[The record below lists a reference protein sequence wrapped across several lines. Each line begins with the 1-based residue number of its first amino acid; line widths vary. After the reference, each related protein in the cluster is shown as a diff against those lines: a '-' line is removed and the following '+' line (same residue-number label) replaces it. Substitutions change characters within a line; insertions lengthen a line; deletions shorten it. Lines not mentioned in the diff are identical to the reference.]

1 MTIKERKWILFVLI
15 FAGLVIGGL
24 VGALTA
30 DINGLSWLN
39 YGKSFGLSEPVVLNL
54 DLIVLTFGLMIH
66 FNVSSILGMLIGLLI
81 YSRIR

>member
-1 MTIKERKWILFVLI
+1 MTIKERKWILFGLI

-24 VGALTA
+24 VGTLTA